1 MEKRFWVVVFVAA
14 AFWLGFFSQSIAC
27 SPPKEC
33 TNNYYGGDGG
43 DANSNATAYGGK
55 ATVTNDVR
63 NTVINSV
70 GIGIKNDLSNSN
82 IVKQGQDQNQGQ
94 EQVQGQEQGQSQS
107 MGDQRNSQ
115 SISIRSDSR
124 RGLAN
129 IPSAGGPA
137 EALFREDTRY
147 EADWRVLAV
156 GSILNRQSIWT
167 LEEGKK
173 LSANLHPR
181 KMHKNLLRIME
192 KKTALIE
199 YTQVPPQPASSSDMV
214 IFLGYIPMSPDLK
227 RGGLIA
233 WLSSDGATDMT
244 TANLIGNQVVAA
256 CEAGATHLVPVKDGF
271 IRGGHSEVDFIGI
284 SGGATSVMESG
295 SRATGVAGSIGP
307 SRTTMDAWDMD
318 RPYTVAEAWFR
329 LSDVNKK

>member
-1 MEKRFWVVVFVAA
+1 MKKIWMVVVLVALLAGAGVWNSA
-14 AFWLGFFSQSIAC
+14 AFGC

-43 DANSNATAYGGK
+43 DASSNATAYGGK
-55 ATVTNDVR
+55 ATVTNDIK

-82 IVKQGQDQNQGQ
+82 IVKQGQDQSQG
-94 EQVQGQEQGQSQS
+94 QGQEQGQSQS

-129 IPSAGGPA
+129 IPTAGGPA

-147 EADWRVLAV
+147 EADWRVLSV
-156 GSILNRQSIWT
+156 GSVLNRQSIWS

-181 KMHKNLLRIME
+181 KMHKNLLRVME
-192 KKTALIE
+192 QKTVLVE
-199 YTQVPPQPASSSDMV
+199 YTKSPPQPIDGNDMV

-233 WLSSDGATDMT
+233 WLSSDGATDLT

-256 CEAGATHLVPVKDGF
+256 CEAGATHLIPVKDGF

-284 SGGATSVMESG
+284 SGGATSVMENG